1 MRHILAICLAAPVM
15 VILCWKDYRTRTL
28 PNAWT
33 LGLAVLAFSWRL
45 WADGTGGIVDGLLG
59 GLAGALFLLVPF
71 LMRAAG
77 GGDVKMLAAAGV
89 LTGFRLCA
97 AQLLFVSLA
106 GIALAAVFLAAR
118 AVSPARLNHLFR
130 CVFDWRYDR
139 VKGRADLPSRAD
151 EKCRV
156 PFGVAIAAG
165 TLATLAYAAWLE
177 VTP

>member
-1 MRHILAICLAAPVM
+1 MRYILAICLSAPVM
-15 VILCWKDYRTRTL
+15 AILCWKDCRTRTL
-28 PNAWT
+28 PNALT
-33 LGLAVLAFSWRL
+33 LGLAVLAFVWRL
-45 WADGTGGIVDGLLG
+45 WVDGTGGVVDGLLG

-89 LTGFRLCA
+89 LTGFRMCA

-106 GIALAAVFLAAR
+106 GIALAVVFLAAR
-118 AVSPARLNHLFR
+118 AVSPARLKHLVR
-130 CVFDWRYDR
+130 SVFDWRYDR
-139 VKGRADLPSRAD
+139 EKGKAGLPPSTD

-165 TLATLAYAAWLE
+165 TVATLAYAAWLE
-177 VTP
+177 VAP